1 MSAVHEHKGCLSVAM
16 QFVEEER
23 KLIEQCL
30 VTHRKK
36 LGDTYYVLSF
46 KWWQLWK
53 DYVGYDQGES
63 PAPFMNSKLL
73 SASLIS
79 SKTNGS
85 DRWS

>member
-1 MSAVHEHKGCLSVAM
+1 M

-30 VTHRKK
+30 ATHRKK

-53 DYVGYDQGES
+53 DYVGYEEQQGQYL
-63 PAPFMNSKLL
+63 FIF
-73 SASLIS
+73 SLYLRVDAMM
-79 SKTNGS
+79 KNHGE
-85 DRWS
+85 